1 MDVNGVNNIDDEH
14 EDDTVGSIDD
24 VSVGNIGELNGDSEE
39 INGNVPEPVAYPVKN
54 TDGTPSKPLLKDP
67 ITGKF
72 IKGTGGSMRG
82 GRPVGSRD
90 KITDTMIRLA
100 EDTAAEHGQEMFE
113 KLARTDPAAC
123 LALITRLLPNAD
135 LSKAIE
141 GESEADNAITQ
152 VSINLV
158 AAPSP
163 RRIEGRTQQ
172 QIEERQRGL
181 EAPVE
186 RIQAPSED
194 AVVATQVDPDEE
206 AARAERE
213 RQERQRD
220 AIKAHGG
227 LTGRATRRSAPDTI
241 DYPDDDT
248 TI

>member
-1 MDVNGVNNIDDEH
+1 MDVNGNNQDH
-14 EDDTVGSIDD
+14 DDTIGSIDD
-24 VSVGNIGELNGDSEE
+24 VGSTNDTNHANTDDNSVGIPDREAYHRPLKRNNRGQF
-39 INGNVPEPVAYPVKN
+39 VA
-54 TDGTPSKPLLKDP
+54 
-67 ITGKF
+67 
-72 IKGTGGSMRG
+72 GTGSRGYLG
-82 GRPVGSRD
+82 GRPVGAKD

-100 EDTAAEHGQEMFE
+100 EQTAAEHGQEMFE